1 MSSLIS
7 GQGGEAAAEQNA
19 GQSTAKTAEPAAG
32 QAEAPASGK
41 PPRTSRLPKVPRVS
55 VSHSLRGRL
64 LWFLL
69 AAITM
74 AAIAQAMI
82 AYRSALYD
90 ADQIFD
96 YHMQQMALSLRS
108 GAPLSNNAV
117 GPVTDPE
124 NNDLVVQVWT
134 PDGVQVFRS
143 LSRAALPQRAVLGFS
158 NVKAN
163 GTTYRIFSVQTSNQT
178 VQVAQDM
185 AVRQRM
191 AGTLALR
198 TVGPIAVMA
207 PVLMLVVWWV
217 VSGSLAPV
225 ARVRRQVA
233 ARQADDLSPVSE
245 EDLPDEVRP
254 LVQELNLL
262 FGRVKT
268 AFDAQQHF
276 VADAAHELRSPLAA
290 LKLQVLS
297 LERAADPAAR
307 AVAVGRVSAGIER
320 ATRLVEQLLVLARQ
334 EASLAAEVKLE
345 PLNLS
350 ELAKRT
356 LGDLAGTAQARQIDL
371 GLHHADAR
379 ADVAGHADALII
391 LLRNLVD
398 NAIKYTPAGGS
409 VDLEVSRQ
417 PDGRVVLLVEDSG
430 PGIPAEE
437 RERVFSRF
445 YRVPGSAAGGSGLG
459 LAIIKSIAER
469 HGARLALEGSE
480 RLGGLRVRVDFPAV
494 KAVSS

>member
-1 MSSLIS
+1 MKSM
-7 GQGGEAAAEQNA
+7 
-19 GQSTAKTAEPAAG
+19 KV
-32 QAEAPASGK
+32 K
-41 PPRTSRLPKVPRVS
+41 VRMPPLPKVPV
-55 VSHSLRGRL
+55 VTHSLRGRL

-74 AAIAQAMI
+74 AAIAQAMV
-82 AYRSALYD
+82 AYRSALND

-96 YHMQQMALSLRS
+96 YHMQQMAMALRS
-108 GAPLSNNAV
+108 SATLTNKAAD
-117 GPVTDPE
+117 TAADPE
-124 NNDLVVQVWT
+124 NDDLVVQVWT
-134 PDGVQVFRS
+134 PDGAQVFRS

-163 GTTYRIFSVQTSNQT
+163 NTTYRIFSVQTSNQT

-198 TVGPIAVMA
+198 TVGPIAIMA

-225 ARVRRQVA
+225 SRVKRQVA

-245 EDLPDEVRP
+245 NDLPDEVLP

-262 FGRVKT
+262 FGRVRT
-268 AFDAQQHF
+268 AFEAQQHF
-276 VADAAHELRSPLAA
+276 VADAAHELRTPLAA

-297 LERAADPAAR
+297 LERAQDDAAR
-307 AVAVGRVSAGIER
+307 SVAIARVTAGIER

-334 EASLAAEVKLE
+334 EGAQQEMMLE
-345 PLNLS
+345 PVNLT
-350 ELAKRT
+350 ELVRRT
-356 LGDLAGTAQARQIDL
+356 LGDMAGLAQARQIDL
-371 GLHHADAR
+371 GVHHADEAT
-379 ADVAGHADALII
+379 VAGQSDALII

-398 NAIKYTPAGGS
+398 NAIKYTPSGGT
-409 VDLEVSRQ
+409 VDIDLRRTEGVGGK
-417 PDGRVVLLVEDSG
+417 PGRILLCVEDSG
-430 PGIPAEE
+430 PGIAPEE

-445 YRVPGSAAGGSGLG
+445 YRVPGSPAGGSGLG
-459 LAIIKSIAER
+459 LAIIRSIAER
-469 HGARLALEGSE
+469 HQAVLSLDSSE
-480 RLGGLRVRVDFPAV
+480 RLGGLKIRVDFPDTV
-494 KAVSS
+494 KASPV